1 MTYRSDAAPRL
12 EVEVDMDKTSKVPA
26 GRSSPALPSKV
37 YDCSSSVVLVNDL
50 LSAGIIELEGGDGKL
65 AYCFFRARDLVTR
78 KEGGSLGERLPVGSR
93 VKCHCWLLDEVAK
106 VPYLAS
112 VVWTEGVEVPRE
124 VVDRILGLPD
134 REDMEAYHRDSRD
147 LAWQL
152 STNRR
157 SKEEKNI
164 RADNSRERHR
174 SPKKKDDRRRRSRD
188 KEGRRERSR
197 DRSKASSSS
206 RPKKEKRSRCR
217 ETSRSS
223 RGSRSD
229 RQEKERS
236 RSRPKMEGVRQD
248 RERMRRPSR
257 DSYPKQH
264 PVDRGDRGR
273 SGGDPHRSVE
283 ELLAKN
289 FPYKNEGR
297 GLLEEGGRRRRFS
310 DEGGAGST
318 ASRGGKLPPRPRM
331 AIGRNV
337 FGQTGEPDLLEEM
350 GMSMTGRGRG
360 AKVAIGRNVFNPS
373 TPKRRRHSGGATGV
387 GGLMPGDCPGLG
399 FQGDSSS
406 FRGNRKNSRWMRWQ
420 SLCRKKPG
428 EEGDAGEREDERE
441 EGETGDEEDHRSTS
455 RLSHQGSTR
464 SRSPTSSTVGSQG
477 HKVSVLTYHNEE
489 VGVLVSANQELRV
502 LFHVSQV
509 QNSQNKSNYHNEIA
523 CSGLVAPPS
532 PWFLSIS

>member
-12 EVEVDMDKTSKVPA
+12 EVEVNMDKTSKVPA

-157 SKEEKNI
+157 SKEEKNV

-206 RPKKEKRSRCR
+206 RLKKEKRSRSR

-223 RGSRSD
+223 RSSRSD
-229 RQEKERS
+229 RLEKERS
-236 RSRPKMEGVRQD
+236 RSRIT
-248 RERMRRPSR
+248 MR
-257 DSYPKQH
+257 YPAQVWWRH
-264 PVDRGDRGR
+264 PALGFCQFR
-273 SGGDPHRSVE
+273 
-283 ELLAKN
+283 ELLPTSQLSKYLH
-289 FPYKNEGR
+289 PGKQ
-297 GLLEEGGRRRRFS
+297 
-310 DEGGAGST
+310 
-318 ASRGGKLPPRPRM
+318 ASRAP
-331 AIGRNV
+331 
-337 FGQTGEPDLLEEM
+337 LL
-350 GMSMTGRGRG
+350 S
-360 AKVAIGRNVFNPS
+360 
-373 TPKRRRHSGGATGV
+373 
-387 GGLMPGDCPGLG
+387 L
-399 FQGDSSS
+399 SS
-406 FRGNRKNSRWMRWQ
+406 
-420 SLCRKKPG
+420 L
-428 EEGDAGEREDERE
+428 
-441 EGETGDEEDHRSTS
+441 
-455 RLSHQGSTR
+455 
-464 SRSPTSSTVGSQG
+464 TV
-477 HKVSVLTYHNEE
+477 VDP
-489 VGVLVSANQELRV
+489 GVLLGKGGPTNQGGQ
-502 LFHVSQV
+502 S
-509 QNSQNKSNYHNEIA
+509 
-523 CSGLVAPPS
+523 SGNCCVA
-532 PWFLSIS
+532 